1 MLHESFCL
9 PAFQAVLDGIYL
21 FFIYDR
27 VVEALVELFSTPEQK
42 YYTYGAICR
51 QLLNLR
57 SINIYILF
65 FPCSGDVWKP
75 KGLIRSTVLA
85 STKHARCEVHKMK
98 TEKGQIKN
106 NWIWLEELSHV
117 CILAHLKVENKYLL
131 FYQSKY
137 ALDAKSYAPLGG
149 YFDPG
154 ETASDCARRELLEE
168 AGLES
173 EELLFMGKYRA
184 KGNRGGGFAYFFLAR
199 NSFHSNRTRAIS
211 DDSEN
216 QEVALFSL
224 PELVQLLKSRKI
236 LVSPWLAAIALGA
249 LMELDRQNEQLKL
262 NQLL

>member
-1 MLHESFCL
+1 M
-9 PAFQAVLDGIYL
+9 QA
-21 FFIYDR
+21 
-27 VVEALVELFSTPEQK
+27 T
-42 YYTYGAICR
+42 
-51 QLLNLR
+51 LLNSPCAL
-57 SINIYILF
+57 STDDLMMSTYI
-65 FPCSGDVWKP
+65 PGDIWIP
-75 KGLIRSTVLA
+75 QGLIRSTVLA

-98 TEKGQIKN
+98 TEKGQIKS

-137 ALDAKSYAPLGG
+137 ALDSKSYAPLGG
-149 YFDPG
+149 YFEPG

-199 NSFHSNRTRAIS
+199 NSFPSNRTREIS

-224 PELVQLLKSRKI
+224 PELVQLVKSGKI

-249 LMELDRQNEQLKL
+249 LMELDRQKEQLKP

>member
-1 MLHESFCL
+1 
-9 PAFQAVLDGIYL
+9 
-21 FFIYDR
+21 
-27 VVEALVELFSTPEQK
+27 
-42 YYTYGAICR
+42 
-51 QLLNLR
+51 
-57 SINIYILF
+57 
-65 FPCSGDVWKP
+65 
-75 KGLIRSTVLA
+75 
-85 STKHARCEVHKMK
+85 MK
-98 TEKGQIKN
+98 TEKGQIKS

-137 ALDAKSYAPLGG
+137 ALNSKSYAPLGG
-149 YFDPG
+149 YFEPG

-199 NSFHSNRTRAIS
+199 NSFPSNRTREIS

-224 PELVQLLKSRKI
+224 PELVQLVKSGKI

-249 LMELDRQNEQLKL
+249 LMELDRQKEQLKP